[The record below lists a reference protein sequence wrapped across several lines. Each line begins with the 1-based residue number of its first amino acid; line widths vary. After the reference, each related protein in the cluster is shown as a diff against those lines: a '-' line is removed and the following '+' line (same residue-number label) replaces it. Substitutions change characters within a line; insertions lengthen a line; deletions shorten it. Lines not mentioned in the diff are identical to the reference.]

1 MRSSAQ
7 QLCII
12 RMNLAKAIL
21 GCCRQMQSVRSTQE
35 DDRRQPGIDDLR
47 AFENALGKR
56 QPFKRS
62 AMHFVKELLES
73 GLIETRAD
81 GALPK
86 LSVKG

>member
-1 MRSSAQ
+1 
-7 QLCII
+7 
-12 RMNLAKAIL
+12 
-21 GCCRQMQSVRSTQE
+21 MQSVRSTQE